1 MNSNKYLLIF
11 LSFFI
16 LSNCKNNSNKYIGSI
31 EIINDNAYRFIS
43 SSSKVEILASGF
55 SWSEG
60 PVWSSKLNGVIFTDV
75 PENKAYLW
83 TEKNGLEIFL
93 DPSGKTG
100 YPKNSANGGAN
111 GLIINSEG
119 ELILC
124 QHGDRRL
131 AKLKDWPSKNPEFE
145 TIVDNYNGNILNSPN
160 DLAISKDGS
169 IFFTDPPYGLANQD
183 LDSLKEI
190 NFNGVYKF
198 KDNKLKLLINNLSR
212 PNGIAL
218 SNDENFLYVANSDKN
233 IPIINVYEISNDT
246 LINEKV
252 FFDGSKLT
260 KTNKGLF
267 DGLKIHSSGTIFA
280 TGPGGVLIIDNT
292 GKHLGTINPG
302 SRVANCAFDKK
313 EDFLYMTSDNNLT
326 RIKINYD
333 PLSY

>member
-1 MNSNKYLLIF
+1 MMSNKSLLIF

-16 LSNCKNNSNKYIGSI
+16 LSNCNTNSTKHIGSI
-31 EIINDNAYRFIS
+31 EVLDDNASHFIS
-43 SSSKVEILASGF
+43 SSNKIEVLASGF

-83 TEKNGLEIFL
+83 TEKNGLNIFL

-111 GLIINSEG
+111 GLIINSAG
-119 ELILC
+119 DLIIC
-124 QHGDRRL
+124 QHGDRRI
-131 AKLKDWPSKNPEFE
+131 AKLKDWPSDNPVFE
-145 TIVDNYNGNILNSPN
+145 TIVDNYKGNTFNSPN

-169 IFFTDPPYGLANQD
+169 IYFTDPPYGLPNQD

-198 KDNKLKLLINNLSR
+198 KDNKIKLLINNLTR

-218 SNDENFLYVANSDKN
+218 SKDEKLLYVANSDKN

-246 LINEKV
+246 LVNEKI
-252 FFDGSKLT
+252 FFDGSKLAKT
-260 KTNKGLF
+260 KKGLF
-267 DGLKIHSSGTIFA
+267 DGLKVHSSGTVFA
-280 TGPGGVLIIDNT
+280 TGPGGVLIIDSN

-302 SRVANCAFDKK
+302 SRVANCAFDEK

-326 RIKINYD
+326 RIKIN
-333 PLSY
+333 

>member
-1 MNSNKYLLIF
+1 MVPKKSFLIF
-11 LSFFI
+11 LSCLMFFY
-16 LSNCKNNSNKYIGSI
+16 CKNNSNKYIGSI
-31 EIINDNAYRFIS
+31 EVLDNKAYNFIS
-43 SSSKVEILASGF
+43 SSSNVEVLASGF

-83 TEKNGLEIFL
+83 TEKKGLNIFL
-93 DPSGKTG
+93 NPSGKTG
-100 YPKNSANGGAN
+100 YPKNSAKGGAN
-111 GLIINSEG
+111 GLIINSKG
-119 ELILC
+119 ELIVC

-131 AKLKDWPSKNPEFE
+131 AKLKDWPSDNPVFE
-145 TIVDNYNGNILNSPN
+145 TVIDNYKGNTLNSPN

-169 IFFTDPPYGLANQD
+169 IYFTDPPYGLPDQD

-198 KDNKLKLLINNLSR
+198 KDNKIKLLINNLTR
-212 PNGIAL
+212 PNGVAL

-246 LINEKV
+246 LVNEKI
-252 FFDGSKLT
+252 FFDGSNLAKT
-260 KTNKGLF
+260 KKGLF
-267 DGLKIHSSGTIFA
+267 DGLKVHSSGTVFA
-280 TGPGGVLIIDNT
+280 TGPGGVLIIDSN

-302 SRVANCAFDKK
+302 SRVANCAFDEK

-326 RIKINYD
+326 RIKLN
-333 PLSY
+333 